1 MSRRVAVLAG
11 RGRLVA
17 EVLRAAHAHGD
28 EVLAVRLDPTAET
41 AGMPAETAGLD
52 NLPALFAAIRNF
64 GATHLVLAGAID
76 LPGETREALS
86 AALGTG
92 AETGDVPLS
101 NLAPRLSALTGA
113 ALLAIPD
120 IVPALAAGAGLLAG
134 PAPTAAD
141 EASLKA
147 ALVAARGV
155 GALDLGQSV
164 VLMGL
169 RAVAAEDVAG
179 TDALLQSMVAL
190 RALGRIS
197 GRLTLGKAMKPQQPR
212 LVDLPVIGPET
223 IAGARRAG
231 VALIALDARNTL
243 IVERTTTLA
252 AATAAGI
259 TVWGGDV

>member
-1 MSRRVAVLAG
+1 MSRRLAVLAG
-11 RGRLVA
+11 RGRLVP
-17 EVLRAAHAHGD
+17 EVLRAAHTQGD
-28 EVLAVRLDPTAET
+28 TVLALKLEPTADA
-41 AGMPAETAGLD
+41 AGMPSESAGLD
-52 NLPALFAAIRNF
+52 NLPGLFAAIRTF

-76 LPGETREALS
+76 LPGSARAALS

-101 NLAPRLSALTGA
+101 NLAPQLSALTGA

-120 IVPALAAGAGLLAG
+120 IVPALAAGSGHLAG
-134 PAPTAAD
+134 PVPTPAD
-141 EASLKA
+141 EASLRA

-164 VLMGL
+164 ILMGL
-169 RAVAAEDVAG
+169 RPVAAEDVAG

-190 RALGRIS
+190 RALGRVS
-197 GRLTLGKAMKPQQPR
+197 GRLTLGKAMKPHQPR

-231 VALIALDARNTL
+231 VALIALDAQNTL
-243 IVERTTTLA
+243 IVERAATLA
-252 AATAAGI
+252 AATEAGI